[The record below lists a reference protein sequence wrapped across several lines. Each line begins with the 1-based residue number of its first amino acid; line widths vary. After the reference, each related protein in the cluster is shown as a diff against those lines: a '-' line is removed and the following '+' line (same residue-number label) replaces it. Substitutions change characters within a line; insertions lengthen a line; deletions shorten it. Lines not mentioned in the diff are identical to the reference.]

1 MGLCTLGALGSRFL
15 ICIDH
20 EPFNFLA
27 DPIYGVCH
35 VSQQTKQR
43 HMKARLLTL
52 NSAGQTESQ

>member
-20 EPFNFLA
+20 EPFIFLA

-35 VSQQTKQR
+35 VSQQGTR
-43 HMKARLLTL
+43 HYVKAGTLTL
-52 NSAGQTESQ
+52 NSAGHTESQ